1 VAWWTVP
8 VLVRK
13 KPLAGTKDSLLTAR
27 AAVVVLLLAA
37 AVAAPCLIP
46 AAATADTAS
55 AAKAKR
61 LTATQRAKIRRSL
74 ARQVHRNPGV
84 VLKRSFMKRAALV
97 EFKLP
102 TTVRLGRS
110 DGAGGWE
117 ASDDVIEVTWDDSV
131 VPWPLAGGMP
141 PAPQNTFL
149 SGQFT
154 LEASMSDDSSGY
166 GELGAME
173 TIQGGKVAMTASP
186 FTISEFQPVCG
197 TDSQVEVPAGTD
209 VTVTSAGTRF
219 GLMNL
224 FSGAFR
230 GSLYLRMSF
239 PSQITDTCGGTAGTS
254 AVVDN
259 SLAPPMPVRFNGNFQ
274 MSPAVTADGQVRVGR
289 ITIDDTLVPQTS
301 NFSYVRACT
310 NVLTCDAQQ
319 FPARLKVKRLTAEVL
334 LGDV

>member
-1 VAWWTVP
+1 M
-8 VLVRK
+8 
-13 KPLAGTKDSLLTAR
+13 
-27 AAVVVLLLAA
+27 
-37 AVAAPCLIP
+37 
-46 AAATADTAS
+46 S
-55 AAKAKR
+55 AAK
-61 LTATQRAKIRRSL
+61 RAKIRRSL
-74 ARQVHRNPGV
+74 ARQVHRNPAV
-84 VLKRSFMKRAALV
+84 VLKRSFLKNAALV
-97 EFKLP
+97 DFKLP

-117 ASDDVIEVTWDDSV
+117 ASDDVVEITYDDSV
-131 VPWPLAGGMP
+131 VPWPLAGGTP
-141 PAPQNTFL
+141 PAPQNTYL

-173 TIQGGKVAMTASP
+173 TVQGGKISMTASP
-186 FTISEFQPVCG
+186 FTISEFMSSCP
-197 TDSQVEVPAGTD
+197 TDSQVAVPAGTD
-209 VTVTSAGTRF
+209 VTVTSAGPRF

-239 PSQITDTCGGTAGTS
+239 PSQITDTCGGTTGTS
-254 AVVDN
+254 AVIDN
-259 SLAPPMPVRFNGNFQ
+259 TPAAPMPVRFIGTFQ
-274 MSPAVTADGQVRVGR
+274 MSPAVTADGHIRVGR

-310 NVLTCDAQQ
+310 NVLTCDPQE

-334 LGDV
+334 VGDV